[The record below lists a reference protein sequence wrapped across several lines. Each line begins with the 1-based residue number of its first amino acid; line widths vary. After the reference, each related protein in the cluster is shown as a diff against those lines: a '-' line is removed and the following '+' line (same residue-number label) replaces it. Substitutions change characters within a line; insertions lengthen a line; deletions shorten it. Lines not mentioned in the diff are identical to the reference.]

1 MARKVAIPGIQPTRI
16 FYAALYMYVA
26 ARKSISAAVET
37 FHEYVVCVARNA
49 NVARYKVCEDNYNS
63 RVWLMMKFQEY
74 FT

>member
-1 MARKVAIPGIQPTRI
+1 
-16 FYAALYMYVA
+16 MYVA

-49 NVARYKVCEDNYNS
+49 NVARYKVREDNYNS
-63 RVWLMMKFQEY
+63 RVWLMIKFQEY